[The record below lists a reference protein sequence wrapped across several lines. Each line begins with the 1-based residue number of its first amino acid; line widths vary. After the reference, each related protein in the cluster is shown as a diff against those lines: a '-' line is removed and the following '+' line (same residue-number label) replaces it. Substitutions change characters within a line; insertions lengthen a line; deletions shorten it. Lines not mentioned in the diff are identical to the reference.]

1 MLADRLRE
9 RIVRREAVVGLVG
22 LGYAGLPLAV
32 AFAEAGF
39 NVVGVD
45 LRSDRVEAL
54 QAGRSYVGDVND
66 ERLAPLVTAN
76 RLTASTDYS
85 ALAEADAITHC
96 VPTPI
101 SQTKVPDTS
110 AIAGAANALAPWLR
124 AGQLILL
131 ESTSYPGTTE
141 TIVRPVLESR
151 GFTVGQDIFLGFAP
165 ERVNPGDNYFG
176 TRNTPKIVGGVTPEC
191 CDVGTALY
199 ETIIDRVV
207 AVSSPM
213 VAEMAKLLEN
223 TFRQI
228 NVAFANEMALI
239 CEQLGIDVWE
249 VIDAAATKPFG
260 FMPFYPGP
268 GLGGPCIPIVPHYLA
283 WKLKSIG
290 YETRFISLAEEIN
303 SGMPKHVVDLVAD
316 ALNDEAKALRG
327 SRVLVLGATYKPDVA
342 DTRVSPSMAVLERL
356 LAKGADAVYHDPFVS
371 QIPVNGRLLE
381 SVSLHERALRE
392 SDCVVIATNHSSYDW
407 GWVLDH
413 ARLVVDTR
421 NATAA
426 LPKTRRAF
434 GARIVR
440 LGAPANRC

>member
-1 MLADRLRE
+1 
-9 RIVRREAVVGLVG
+9 
-22 LGYAGLPLAV
+22 
-32 AFAEAGF
+32 
-39 NVVGVD
+39 
-45 LRSDRVEAL
+45 
-54 QAGRSYVGDVND
+54 
-66 ERLAPLVTAN
+66 
-76 RLTASTDYS
+76 
-85 ALAEADAITHC
+85 

-101 SQTKVPDTS
+101 SETKVPDTS

-141 TIVRPVLESR
+141 TIVLPVLESR
-151 GFTVGQDIFLGFAP
+151 GFTVGKDIFLGFAP
-165 ERVNPGDNYFG
+165 ERVNPGDSYFG

-228 NVAFANEMALI
+228 NVAFANEMAVI
-239 CEQLGIDVWE
+239 CERLGIDVWE

-290 YETRFISLAEEIN
+290 YEARFIALAEEIN
-303 SGMPKHVVDLVAD
+303 ASMPQHVVDLVVD

-342 DTRVSPSMAVLERL
+342 DTRVSPPLDVLERL

-381 SVSLHERALRE
+381 SVSLDETAVQRA
-392 SDCVVIATNHSSYDW
+392 DCVVIATNHSSYDW
-407 GWVLDH
+407 DWVVDH

-421 NATAA
+421 NATAS
-426 LPKTRRAF
+426 LLKSRRDT

-440 LGAPANRC
+440 LGAPAQQRSHEA